1 MAGARGQDLRIHTPR
16 DPKKQRDSQR
26 PKPYAHT
33 STQGEDLLRI
43 ILFCLIPLFVFALP
57 CKEKFNFQG
66 NGSISSLEILEEIAR
81 SCKLSLIYADN
92 LSYEILSTTK
102 PNLHIN
108 NLSAKK
114 FLEILLENIGLHYM
128 HKDSVLKIS
137 FLSTQTYDINYVSTS
152 RIGSNNTD
160 VTLTQSPSFDNSI
173 NPLGSEAL
181 NPTNGNGKSGSKI
194 YSRDEVNF
202 WGGLEKEINSIAYRP
217 QDLFFDKIPQS
228 ITINKNAGL
237 MTITASHPQHN
248 RIKSYL
254 DKLHQKMHAQVLI
267 DVHILT
273 IKHSNSQTAGI
284 NWNELYNLSN
294 LTIPSLGN
302 IGSSFLQLGTGG
314 VNMELNIFSQ
324 GVTLTRI
331 IEFLQTY
338 GETRS
343 LSNPKVLTL
352 NNQPALISVGS
363 VLRYTQNSVYQS
375 SSQGNS
381 IQNSTEN
388 YPSIFAGV
396 LLDVTPSIQGEEII
410 LKINPSITRAK
421 NTEVENEPNAL
432 KTPPNLSTNQLSSM
446 VKVKSGEKII
456 LGGLISNIHTKKEF
470 KIPLLGDI
478 PILEYLFKYKWDSDS
493 KEEMVIIISPKII
506 YSSTPLDKSNYKEI
520 GKFTN
525 EFKTLLRQ
533 IKEEELL
540 RLQTPSNQWKDQSQ

>member
-1 MAGARGQDLRIHTPR
+1 MP
-16 DPKKQRDSQR
+16 
-26 PKPYAHT
+26 
-33 STQGEDLLRI
+33 
-43 ILFCLIPLFVFALP
+43 ILAFSLP
-57 CKEKFNFQG
+57 CKERFSFQS
-66 NGSISSLEILEEIAR
+66 NGSINSLEILEEIAR
-81 SCKLSLIYADN
+81 SCKLSLIYTDN
-92 LSYEILSTTK
+92 LSYEILSSTK

-108 NLSAKK
+108 DLSAKK
-114 FLEILLENIGLHYM
+114 FLEILLENLGLRYT

-137 FLSTQTYDINYVSTS
+137 FLSTHTYDINYVSTS

-160 VTLTQSPSFDNSI
+160 VTLTQSPSFDHSI
-173 NPLGSEAL
+173 APLGNENLPLTS
-181 NPTNGNGKSGSKI
+181 GNGKSGSKI

-202 WGGLEKEINSIAYRP
+202 WGELEREINSIAYRP

-237 MTITASHPQHN
+237 ITITASNPQHT
-248 RIKSYL
+248 RIKRYL
-254 DKLHQKMHAQVLI
+254 DKIHQKMHAQVLI

-294 LTIPSLGN
+294 LTIPSA
-302 IGSSFLQLGTGG
+302 GSTGASFLQLSKGG
-314 VNMELNIFSQ
+314 ANMELNIFSQ

-331 IEFLQTY
+331 VEFLQTY

-375 SSQGNS
+375 NSQGNS
-381 IQNSTEN
+381 IQNSTKN

-446 VKVKSGEKII
+446 VKVRSGEKIV
-456 LGGLISNIHTKKEF
+456 LGGLISNIHAKKEF
-470 KIPLLGDI
+470 KVPLLGDI
-478 PILEYLFKYKWDSDS
+478 PILEYLFKYKWNSDS

-506 YSSTPLDKSNYKEI
+506 HSPTPLDQNNYKEI
-520 GKFTN
+520 GRFVH
-525 EFKTLLRQ
+525 EFKALLRQ
-533 IKEEELL
+533 VKEEELL
-540 RLQTPSNQWKDQSQ
+540 RLQTPSNQWKEE

>member
-1 MAGARGQDLRIHTPR
+1 MRFF
-16 DPKKQRDSQR
+16 
-26 PKPYAHT
+26 Y
-33 STQGEDLLRI
+33 LLLPLW
-43 ILFCLIPLFVFALP
+43 LFGFS
-57 CKEKFNFQG
+57 CKETFSFQT
-66 NGSISSLEILEEIAR
+66 NGAVSSLEILEEIAQ
-81 SCKLSLIYADN
+81 SCKFSLIYTDL

-114 FLEILLENIGLHYM
+114 FLEILLENGGLHYNL
-128 HKDSVLKIS
+128 KDSVLKIS
-137 FLSTQTYDINYVSTS
+137 FLSTKTYDLNYVSTS
-152 RIGSNNTD
+152 RVGSNNTD
-160 VTLTQSPSFDNSI
+160 VTLTQSPSFDTTI
-173 NPLGSEAL
+173 TPLDNENLPLSS
-181 NPTNGNGKSGSKI
+181 GNGKSGSKI

-202 WGGLEKEINSIAYRP
+202 WGELEKEITSIAYRP
-217 QDLFFDKIPQS
+217 QDKFFEKIPQS
-228 ITINKNAGL
+228 LTINKSAGL
-237 MTITASHPQHN
+237 LTLTASNPQHQ
-248 RIKSYL
+248 RVKLYL

-273 IKHSNSQTAGI
+273 IKHNKSQTAGI

-294 LTIPSLGN
+294 LSIPSPSSSGA
-302 IGSSFLQLGTGG
+302 SFLQLSKGG

-331 IEFLQTY
+331 VEFLQTY

-375 SSQGNS
+375 SSQGSN

-396 LLDVTPSIQGEEII
+396 LLDVTPSIQGEDII

-456 LGGLISNIHTKKEF
+456 LGGLISNIHAKKEF
-470 KIPLLGDI
+470 KVPLLGDI
-478 PILEYLFKYKWDSDS
+478 PLLEYLFKYKWSS
-493 KEEMVIIISPKII
+493 NSLEEMVIIISPKII
-506 YSSTPLDKSNYKEI
+506 HSSSSPNEHGYKEI
-520 GKFTN
+520 AKFPK
-525 EFKTLLRQ
+525 ELKFLLRQ

-540 RLQTPSNQWKDQSQ
+540 RLSTPSNQWKEEKK